1 MADVI
6 KPKPKAKPKAELK
19 SDVEET
25 ETELEKQVSKATTEK
40 INLDLPALERYARLK
55 VAIRGVLLRKSKSG
69 YEGRYFYIPLKH
81 MQAAFTR
88 LELSFGLTSIY
99 TQERTVL
106 SNNDVVY
113 DAVRVVKDLKTNEV
127 VAETRVD
134 ITDLV
139 LNKIDPTKEH
149 TLDYLERVLNIV
161 RPKDAWE
168 MIYLN
173 YFDPQKKGALSTYF
187 QRYTYLQL
195 YDFQEVDYDDIETKP
210 QGKDKGTSDK
220 NENAGTKTQKE
231 KRLDDTQ
238 AQKLRV
244 SIRDTFGRELII
256 KNLKKGEKFSSMN
269 LDELKELETR
279 LSDSLKTENK
289 IEKKDEEI

>member
-6 KPKPKAKPKAELK
+6 KAKPKPKPKTEPK

-25 ETELEKQVSKATTEK
+25 ETELEKQVSKATAEK

-55 VAIRGVLLRKSKSG
+55 VAIRGILLRKSTSG
-69 YEGRYFYIPLKH
+69 YGGRYFYIPLKH

-88 LELSFGLTSIY
+88 LELSFGLTSVY
-99 TQERTVL
+99 TQERTML

-113 DAVRVVKDLKTNEV
+113 DAVRVVKDLKTNQV
-127 VAETRVD
+127 VAETRID

-139 LNKIDPTKEH
+139 LNKVDPTKEH

-161 RPKDAWE
+161 KPKDAWE

-220 NENAGTKTQKE
+220 NENAGTKTQRE

-238 AQKLRV
+238 AQELRV

-289 IEKKDEEI
+289 TEKKDEEI